1 MVAKTDLNPQG
12 VVSVRSPVIGPTL
25 LRVSLLPIQN
35 MAAITRQVRSWKAI
49 SLASTM
55 ELHLA
60 WDAESVAIAG
70 EQVPLEN
77 EPTAAL
83 ALTFTGVP
91 IMILETFGFL
101 GRLTGFLKDRPPLVS
116 TTPFRPGLIPVVLRH
131 GKSHVVLSLPAKVA
145 DKIHVLFPGLTSD
158 ALGLANRLLPG
169 TKNHEHGVEGQH
181 SRPVVSVPWLGARS
195 DRVAA
200 QRNQTN

>member
-91 IMILETFGFL
+91 IMTLETFGFL
-101 GRLTGFLKDRPPLVS
+101 ADS
-116 TTPFRPGLIPVVLRH
+116 PG
-131 GKSHVVLSLPAKVA
+131 S
-145 DKIHVLFPGLTSD
+145 
-158 ALGLANRLLPG
+158 
-169 TKNHEHGVEGQH
+169 
-181 SRPVVSVPWLGARS
+181 
-195 DRVAA
+195 
-200 QRNQTN
+200 